1 MSGRDTSGQT
11 TAGEATATPTVVP
24 EPEPQGDT
32 SVNGS
37 CEEAEQAGES
47 RVQGSF
53 GGGRG
58 FPKEIVHSARDS
70 DGDGVVCDR

>member
-1 MSGRDTSGQT
+1 MLDTYEAPIEIKAESAEGMSGRDTSGQT

-47 RVQGSF
+47 RVQG
-53 GGGRG
+53 RLWW
-58 FPKEIVHSARDS
+58 R
-70 DGDGVVCDR
+70 